1 MLKYC
6 IELFSQIP
14 FNLNKYSKDLDPD
27 LELDPDPDLEL
38 DPDLGL
44 ELHPDPQHWWL
55 VYYTSMWPHRTHR
68 KQSQLSKANKNTP
81 TSHLLPA
88 DSHTEPDWDILGF
101 FSYF

>member
-1 MLKYC
+1 
-6 IELFSQIP
+6 
-14 FNLNKYSKDLDPD
+14 
-27 LELDPDPDLEL
+27 
-38 DPDLGL
+38 
-44 ELHPDPQHWWL
+44 